1 MKTLK
6 SVMVGHSRR
15 IAIDDFNKYLE
26 SIGTEPYPNDGSSGF
41 LKVRECAEWLN
52 VSIGYIYKMI
62 YEFENEPVQIGMAD
76 ISE

>member
-15 IAIDDFNKYLE
+15 IAIEDFNKYLE

-41 LKVRECAEWLN
+41 LKVREAAEWLN
-52 VSIGYIYKMI
+52 VSIGYIDKMI

-76 ISE
+76 VIE